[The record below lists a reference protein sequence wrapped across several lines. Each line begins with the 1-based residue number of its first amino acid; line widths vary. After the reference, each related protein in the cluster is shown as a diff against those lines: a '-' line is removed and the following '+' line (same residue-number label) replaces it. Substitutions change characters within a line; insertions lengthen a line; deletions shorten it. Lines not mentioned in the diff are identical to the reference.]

1 MVALTLSPYLSANA
15 AGRVCRSS
23 GIVRLFDA
31 GSGAPFKSWE
41 LPGGHTPK
49 GCLAFSQ
56 KNALEPLRLAAGADD
71 GQVFVWD
78 LSPVASGPVV
88 VGMQQLRGRRVTGV
102 GFGAYKKE
110 SVLVA
115 SSDLGQICVMN
126 MQNYTSLQSNDVLSM
141 DLKVGISSLAIRDD
155 GQLLAVGTRDGRVGV
170 IGFEALIHKKA
181 RGALSPQAFRVVDL
195 GTGLSVTDVAF
206 RSSRHTK
213 DQSGENNANAAAAA
227 PVPVGTALGP
237 SAAQRIPLEDTT
249 NSSGA
254 KRRLLLDKQDAN
266 AARVAT
272 ARPVAAAASQLQQPV
287 AAATNIPLGATGNV
301 ASMRPTASSQLATPG
316 GPASVAA
323 PAGSGG
329 AAASGPA
336 GQPSVPRPLGS
347 AQPQAAQRPAM
358 PPLAIPGI
366 TQPIGQHKRQSDAG
380 DGDNT
385 GSSSTSPTGPQS
397 MAEVAI
403 GAGGQVLTSP
413 VAQTAVAVPPSLSRP
428 RGSNDSALTSST
440 AGLRSYL
447 DDFRLEVREL
457 VRGLAVDMV
466 RHAIQAER
474 AHQNGITL
482 LRLENRVLQDEIES
496 MRQGLA
502 ENLRFGLLGRQ
513 GAPWQ

>member
-1 MVALTLSPYLSANA
+1 MVVEDHNHSVLALA
-15 AGRVCRSS
+15 ASTVTTHIAMSTSS

-102 GFGAYKKE
+102 GFGAYKK
-110 SVLVA
+110 
-115 SSDLGQICVMN
+115 
-126 MQNYTSLQSNDVLSM
+126 SNDVLSM